1 MKKTSLALAVLAI
14 TAAPAFAQSNPP
26 PPSLP
31 TPAVSLP
38 APPSGS
44 PTLPNP
50 EGGNAKASG
59 SGSITTSGKDGSG
72 TLSGNADGKSGT
84 LSRDKPLDGL
94 KNSEMN
100 AGGKLKTTT
109 PDGNGGTTDRTY
121 STNAGIKDG
130 KASLSASTPDR
141 DFNINTGS
149 ENSLRE
155 NLGVSNAEAKSIR
168 EFREKNG
175 NITSRAQL
183 DRVQGLSRESRDRIA
198 QRLNLASR

>member
-1 MKKTSLALAVLAI
+1 MKMTSLALAVLAI

-26 PPSLP
+26 PSLP

-44 PTLPNP
+44 PTVPSP
-50 EGGNAKASG
+50 EGGNVKG
-59 SGSITTSGKDGSG
+59 SANGSITSTGKDGSA
-72 TLSGNADGKSGT
+72 TLSGNGDGKSGT
-84 LSRDKPLDGL
+84 ISRDKPLDGL
-94 KNSEMN
+94 RNSEMN
-100 AGGKLKTTT
+100 AGGKLKTST

-121 STNAGIKDG
+121 SSNVGVKDG
-130 KASLSASTPDR
+130 KASVSASTPDR

>member
-1 MKKTSLALAVLAI
+1 MKKTALALAALAI
-14 TAAPAFAQSNPP
+14 AAAPAFAQSNPP

-31 TPAVSLP
+31 TPAVPLP

-50 EGGNAKASG
+50 EGSSAKASG
-59 SGSITTSGKDGSG
+59 SGSISSTGKDGSAA
-72 TLSGNADGKSGT
+72 LSGNAEGRSGT
-84 LSRDKPLDGL
+84 LRRDRPLGGL
-94 KNSEMN
+94 EN
-100 AGGKLKTTT
+100 AEGNLGGRLKTAT
-109 PDGNGGTTDRTY
+109 PDGNGGSNDQSY
-121 STNAGIKDG
+121 SANSSVRDG
-130 KASLSASTPDR
+130 KAGVSASAPDR

-155 NLGVSNAEAKSIR
+155 NLGISNAEAKSIR
-168 EFREKNG
+168 QFREQNG
-175 NITSRAQL
+175 DITSRAQL